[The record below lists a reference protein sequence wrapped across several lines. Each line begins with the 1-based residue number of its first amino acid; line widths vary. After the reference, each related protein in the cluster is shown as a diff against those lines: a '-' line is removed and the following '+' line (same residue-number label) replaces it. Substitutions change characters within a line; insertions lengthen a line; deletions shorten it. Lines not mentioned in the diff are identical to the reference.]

1 MFKNF
6 LRISKGGHCVVLRLN
21 IKLDTCITGETNR
34 YFCFFFFYIW
44 LPSKKIFSRA
54 EINLRFVFLILIKYD
69 STNCVAKVVL
79 RSVFCAKAI
88 IWVLGADMWLRCFEI
103 KSFWGQKV
111 LFTFVTFCFS
121 GYEFWLSFVF
131 EFTFYILMS
140 FDFVILPF

>member
-34 YFCFFFFYIW
+34 YFGFFFFYIW

-69 STNCVAKVVL
+69 SINCVAKVVL
-79 RSVFCAKAI
+79 RSVFCAKAVI
-88 IWVLGADMWLRCFEI
+88 HVFGADMWLHWFEI
-103 KSFWGQKV
+103 ESVWRQKD

-121 GYEFWLSFVF
+121 GDEFGLWFVF
-131 EFTFYILMS
+131 EFAFYVLMS
-140 FDFVILPF
+140 FDFKILPF